1 MSRKPHPLTAA
12 LEIDFDAVV
21 RATDSYLKEHNLF
34 KDYFALVREETQVR
48 LFEHI
53 DQEIEFQRTIYTEL
67 LREFWTLHFEATPY
81 DEGTVRRIVDEHLEE
96 KRQCARAIVEHDLAR
111 QEEYDRVRNEGLLT
125 RLKWCADKIWRRM
138 KDEWESS
145 TPLEVGL
152 TLAASIACLWY
163 LIFFWWAP
171 RPALPMMG
179 FLFGAFVGFIVS
191 GIRATQIENRRW
203 QDWRAQLARRR

>member
-53 DQEIEFQRTIYTEL
+53 DQEIEFQRAVYMEL
-67 LREFWTLHFEATPY
+67 LREFWTLYYEATPY
-81 DEGTVRRIVDEHLEE
+81 DEQTVRCIVDEHLEA

-111 QEEYDRVRNEGLLT
+111 QEEYDRVRNESLLT
-125 RLKWCADKIWRRM
+125 RLKWRADIMRRRVRA
-138 KDEWESS
+138 EWESS

-152 TLAASIACLWY
+152 TSAASIVCLWY
-163 LIFFWWAP
+163 IAFLQAEP
-171 RPALPMMG
+171 PVLRLMG
-179 FLFGAFVGFIVS
+179 YPLGAFIGFMCS
-191 GIRATQIENRRW
+191 GIRATEIENRRW
-203 QDWRAQLARRR
+203 QDWRAQLAKKR